1 MLLELQYKLICW
13 HTDLRVDVKRIVQKL
28 PDPFQ
33 KLPFCFWIVLTAL
46 LVWRMVKFI
55 GEAVGNLPDW
65 ITLFLVVA
73 LLSYIALWINGT
85 EVPFSKELMPRGEF
99 KKVVQVIFENAESI
113 SITSLVMLYF
123 QEAPARKAQRH
134 YEAAQVLDIASS
146 GGSPTSYAR
155 FIALQDLNKDGFPLR
170 GLDVPG
176 ANLEGIQLPSAN
188 LLGANLQEANLPGAN
203 LREANLLRANLQ
215 EANLL
220 RANLREAN
228 LRYAELSEADLSEA
242 DLKRADLRQA
252 NLRGAKLEDASLQ
265 AANLYQANLEKADLW
280 GANLEGANLEGAN
293 LLDANL
299 EKANLRGATL
309 KEAQLKNARL
319 CQTTLPDGTISDRDC
334 PGLN

>member
-1 MLLELQYKLICW
+1 MLLKLQYKLKSG
-13 HTDLRVDVKRIVQKL
+13 HTDLRADVRRIVQKL

-55 GEAVGNLPDW
+55 GEAVGNLPKW
-65 ITLFLVVA
+65 IALFLFVA
-73 LLSYIALWINGT
+73 LLSYIALWINGI
-85 EVPFSKELMPRGEF
+85 EVTFSKELMSRGEF

-123 QEAPARKAQRH
+123 QETLARKAQRH
-134 YEAAQVLDIASS
+134 YEVTQVLDIASS

-155 FIALQDLNKDGFPLR
+155 FIALQNLNKDGFPLR

-188 LLGANLQEANLPGAN
+188 LSGAN
-203 LREANLLRANLQ
+203 LREANLLRANL
-215 EANLL
+215 
-220 RANLREAN
+220 REAN
-228 LRYAELSEADLSEA
+228 LKEAKLSEAKLTGA
-242 DLKRADLRQA
+242 DLKRANLRQA
-252 NLRGAKLEDASLQ
+252 ILRGAKLEDASLQ
-265 AANLYQANLEKADLW
+265 AANLYQANLEKANLW
-280 GANLEGANLEGAN
+280 GANLEGANLEGAK

-309 KEAQLKNARL
+309 KEAQWKDARL

>member
-1 MLLELQYKLICW
+1 MLLELQYKLIRW
-13 HTDLRVDVKRIVQKL
+13 HTDLRVDVRRIVQKL
-28 PDPFQ
+28 SDPFQ

-55 GEAVGNLPDW
+55 GEAVGKIPNW

-73 LLSYIALWINGT
+73 LLSYIALWINGI

-123 QEAPARKAQRH
+123 QEAPDRKAQRH
-134 YEAAQVLDIASS
+134 YEVTQVLDIASS

-188 LLGANLQEANLPGAN
+188 LSGAK
-203 LREANLLRANLQ
+203 LQ

-220 RANLREAN
+220 RANLRGAN
-228 LRYAELSEADLSEA
+228 LKEAKLSEAKLTRA
-242 DLKRADLRQA
+242 DLKRADLRQT
-252 NLRGAKLEDASLQ
+252 NLRGANLESANLQ
-265 AANLYQANLEKADLW
+265 AANLYKADLEKADLW

-334 PGLN
+334 PGLH

>member
-1 MLLELQYKLICW
+1 MLLKLQYKLKSG
-13 HTDLRVDVKRIVQKL
+13 HTDLRVDVRRIVQKL

-55 GEAVGNLPDW
+55 GEAVGNLPKW
-65 ITLFLVVA
+65 IALFLFVA
-73 LLSYIALWINGT
+73 LLSYIALWINGI
-85 EVPFSKELMPRGEF
+85 EVTFSKELMSRGEF

-123 QEAPARKAQRH
+123 QETLARKAQRH
-134 YEAAQVLDIASS
+134 YEVTQVLDIASS

-155 FIALQDLNKDGFPLR
+155 FIALQNLNKDGFPLR

-203 LREANLLRANLQ
+203 LREANLLG
-215 EANLL
+215 
-220 RANLREAN
+220 ANLREAN
-228 LRYAELSEADLSEA
+228 LKEAKLSEAKLTGA
-242 DLKRADLRQA
+242 DLKRANLRQA
-252 NLRGAKLEDASLQ
+252 ILRGAKLEDASLQ
-265 AANLYQANLEKADLW
+265 AANLYQANLEKANLW
-280 GANLEGANLEGAN
+280 GANLEGANLEGAK

-309 KEAQLKNARL
+309 KEAQWKDARL

>member
-1 MLLELQYKLICW
+1 MLSELKYKLTSG
-13 HTDLRVDVKRIVQKL
+13 HNDLRKHVRRIVQKL

-55 GEAVGNLPDW
+55 GEAVGNLPKW
-65 ITLFLVVA
+65 IALFLFVA
-73 LLSYIALWINGT
+73 LLSYIALWINGI
-85 EVPFSKELMPRGEF
+85 EVTFSKELMSRGEF

-123 QEAPARKAQRH
+123 QETLARKAQRH
-134 YEAAQVLDIASS
+134 YEVTQVLDIASS

-155 FIALQDLNKDGFPLR
+155 FIALQNLNKDGFPLR

-188 LLGANLQEANLPGAN
+188 LSGANLQEANLLGAN
-203 LREANLLRANLQ
+203 LREANLK
-215 EANLL
+215 EAK
-220 RANLREAN
+220 
-228 LRYAELSEADLSEA
+228 LSEAKLTGA
-242 DLKRADLRQA
+242 DLKRANLRQA
-252 NLRGAKLEDASLQ
+252 ILRGAKLEDASLQ
-265 AANLYQANLEKADLW
+265 AANLYQANLEKANLW
-280 GANLEGANLEGAN
+280 GANLEGANLEGAK

-309 KEAQLKNARL
+309 KEAQWKDARL